1 MNAQGEGDAGGS
13 APMRDVSAGGKRRRL
28 PQMRSVEP
36 EFCSGVPL
44 DQQGAS
50 HDLHRITKLRP

>member
-1 MNAQGEGDAGGS
+1 
-13 APMRDVSAGGKRRRL
+13 MRDVSAGGKRRRL
-28 PQMRSVEP
+28 PQVRSVEP